1 MLKST
6 MSKLFTFFMYMKA
19 SSCIHGLFFFSMH
32 ICMSFCLP
40 LILHL
45 FYSHV
50 LFWSFVYSSR
60 DFQNDFIFLSILKS
74 KKILCLSRASN
85 WSGDCTFLQLVPL
98 HLNSVRATTL
108 PDLSLCIVAGAPR
121 IFGISLKHDPL
132 FWHIYTWMEK
142 KEEPKI
148 EKCTRASIS
157 IYVLHVKYTNIL
169 WLSTLNPISFTV
181 RETKTEISFDKA
193 KCMVAILEDSIEI
206 AVQLPMNNTVGD
218 WAKEINK
225 EKQNIL
231 SLLYTCKCTYE
242 KKRETILRTHKE

>member
-1 MLKST
+1 
-6 MSKLFTFFMYMKA
+6 MKA
-19 SSCIHGLFFFSMH
+19 SSCIHGLFFFSYV
-32 ICMSFCLP
+32 CMSFCLP
-40 LILHL
+40 LILYP

-108 PDLSLCIVAGAPR
+108 PDLSLCIVAERLVYSAYPSNM
-121 IFGISLKHDPL
+121 ILYFDT
-132 FWHIYTWMEK
+132 YTHEWK
-142 KEEPKI
+142 KEEPKM

-181 RETKTEISFDKA
+181 RESKTEISFDKA

-206 AVQLPMNNTVGD
+206 AVQLPTNNTVGD
-218 WAKEINK
+218 WAKK
-225 EKQNIL
+225 KKQIKKNMSQTKHSLSFVHLHMNIR
-231 SLLYTCKCTYE
+231 